1 MSTVREQ
8 LEAHALLCRT
18 ALRDGKAMASLS
30 GATLSDANLRD
41 ADLND
46 ADLSNAALRGASLRG
61 ATLRDATLSGANLN
75 GADLSDADLSGADLS
90 GANLSGA
97 ALRDADLSGATL
109 RGANLRDAD
118 LSGAYL
124 RGADLSG
131 ATLSGAD
138 LRDATLSIVAG
149 FATRESAVTLLD
161 KIRAIVIDP
170 AKPEALNMRDWHTC
184 ETTHCLAGWA
194 QHLSGQPGDTQTV
207 GTALI
212 WPAAHMF
219 FASNAK
225 VREFLERRLYDVAP
239 AAQVTP

>member
-97 ALRDADLSGATL
+97 TL
-109 RGANLRDAD
+109 RGANLSDANLRDAD
-118 LSGAYL
+118 
-124 RGADLSG
+124 
-131 ATLSGAD
+131 
-138 LRDATLSIVAG
+138 LSIVAG

>member
-30 GATLSDANLRD
+30 GATLSDANLR
-41 ADLND
+41 
-46 ADLSNAALRGASLRG
+46 G
-61 ATLRDATLSGANLN
+61 
-75 GADLSDADLSGADLS
+75 ADLSGADLS

-118 LSGAYL
+118 LSGADL
-124 RGADLSG
+124 SGANLSG
-131 ATLSGAD
+131 ATLRGANLSD
-138 LRDATLSIVAG
+138 ANLRDADLSIVAG

>member
-1 MSTVREQ
+1 MSYTIKKTDGSDLYVSEAATDVRGAVV
-8 LEAHALLCRT
+8 EAVW
-18 ALRDGKAMASLS
+18 KK
-30 GATLSDANLRD
+30 ANLRE
-41 ADLND
+41 ADL
-46 ADLSNAALRGASLRG
+46 G
-61 ATLRDATLSGANLN
+61 
-75 GADLSDADLSGADLS
+75 
-90 GANLSGA
+90 
-97 ALRDADLSGATL
+97 
-109 RGANLRDAD
+109 GANLRD
-118 LSGAYL
+118 
-124 RGADLSG
+124 
-131 ATLSGAD
+131 AD

-170 AKPEALNMRDWHTC
+170 AKPEALNMHDWHAC

>member
-30 GATLSDANLRD
+30 GANLSG
-41 ADLND
+41 
-46 ADLSNAALRGASLRG
+46 AALRGA
-61 ATLRDATLSGANLN
+61 DLSGANLN
-75 GADLSDADLSGADLS
+75 GADLSDANLNGADLSDATLRGADLS
-90 GANLSGA
+90 GANLRGA
-97 ALRDADLSGATL
+97 AL
-109 RGANLRDAD
+109 RGANLN
-118 LSGAYL
+118 
-124 RGADLSG
+124 GADLSD
-131 ATLSGAD
+131 ANLSV
-138 LRDATLSIVAG
+138 VAG

-161 KIRAIVIDP
+161 KIRAIVLDP
-170 AKPEALNMRDWHTC
+170 AKPEALNMHDWHTC

-219 FASNAK
+219 FASNAE